1 MPESSSARDTVSQ
14 YLSMREMREKEDV
27 LVGAVKVKLKRSE
40 MLLQKL
46 CRRWD
51 HSI

>member
-1 MPESSSARDTVSQ
+1 MPDSSSARDTVSQ
-14 YLSMREMREKEDV
+14 YLSMREMREIEDV
-27 LVGAVKVKLKRSE
+27 LVGAVKEKKRSE
-40 MLLQKL
+40 MILQKL